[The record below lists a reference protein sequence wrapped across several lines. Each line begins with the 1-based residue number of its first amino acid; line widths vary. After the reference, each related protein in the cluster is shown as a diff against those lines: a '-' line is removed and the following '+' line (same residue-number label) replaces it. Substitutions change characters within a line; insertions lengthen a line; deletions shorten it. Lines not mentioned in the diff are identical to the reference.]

1 MINIE
6 ELNNTLC
13 KMVKLNNG
21 KRDLDINIREI
32 AGELGCS
39 SNDVL
44 SGLKQLESAREI
56 KRLMQIGWSKDEYT
70 LTVLEKS
77 SILNNLLMNRY

>member
-6 ELNNTLC
+6 ELKNTLGR
-13 KMVKLNNG
+13 KVKLNNG
-21 KRDLDINIREI
+21 KRDLDINISGI
-32 AGELGCS
+32 AGEMGCS

-44 SGLKQLESAREI
+44 SGLKQLEFAREI
-56 KRLMQIGWSKDEYT
+56 KRLMQVGLSKDEYT

-77 SILNNLLMNRY
+77 SILN

>member
-6 ELNNTLC
+6 ELKIILGG
-13 KMVKLNNG
+13 KVKLNNC
-21 KRDLDINIREI
+21 KRDIDINIREI
-32 AGELGCS
+32 AGKMDCS
-39 SNDVL
+39 PIDVL

-77 SILNNLLMNRY
+77 SILNILLMNRY